1 MAHAADPSTV
11 PARDPP
17 RQRDL
22 ALDAVK
28 GGLIVLIALYHAMNY
43 VGTVPAAAYGYLRV
57 GNGAFVF
64 LAGYAAATFHATADS
79 PSAWPVAR
87 HLLLRGARLLTLF
100 TALNLALACAGLTSY
115 RQVNFNLGE
124 FLHHA
129 SGIYLAGDAPQAAF
143 RILVP
148 TAYLLMLAGLLFMTR
163 RPTASCVLLTLVGA
177 GLYQASKQPAP
188 LVFFLLTGLVG
199 LCLGRITPGL
209 PTWRLPSGML
219 SLAGCLIMASMMN
232 LLSGQ
237 VLAYGCGIAM
247 MFKLARDGAGRL
259 AHDGVIFRQAVL
271 LGRYSLVAYI
281 GQIGWLFGLHRLARD
296 AAWASDWDLPLA
308 FLSTCAVLMLG
319 CRALDALRQQS
330 RLVDITYRRVL
341 A

>member
-1 MAHAADPSTV
+1 MTHAADPDTL
-11 PARDPP
+11 PACDPP

-64 LAGYAAATFHATADS
+64 LAGYAAATFHAVTDA
-79 PSAWPVAR
+79 PSAWPAAR
-87 HLLLRGARLLTLF
+87 HLLLRGARLLALF

-115 RQVNFNLGE
+115 RQVNFNLSA
-124 FLHHA
+124 FLRHA
-129 SGIYLAGDAPQAAF
+129 DGIYLTGDAPQAAF

-148 TAYLLMLAGLLFMTR
+148 VAYVLMLAGILLMAQ
-163 RPTASCVLLTLVGA
+163 RPALVCVALTLAGA
-177 GLYQASKQPAP
+177 FAHQCGAAGTP
-188 LVFFLLTGLVG
+188 LVFFLLTGMVG
-199 LCLGRITPGL
+199 LCFGL
-209 PTWRLPSGML
+209 LVPRLPAWRLYRRIWIVAG
-219 SLAGCLIMASMMN
+219 SLAIASFMN

-237 VLAYGCGIAM
+237 VLAYSCGIALM
-247 MFKLARDGAGRL
+247 VKLAHDGAGLLARDGAM
-259 AHDGVIFRQAVL
+259 FRHAVL

-281 GQIGWLFGLHRLARD
+281 GQIAWLFLLHRLALTIG
-296 AAWASDWDLPLA
+296 WTSDIDLPLA
-308 FLSTCAVLMLG
+308 FLSTCGVLLAG
-319 CRALDALRQQS
+319 CRALDALRRQS
-330 RLVDITYRRVL
+330 HLADIAYRRVL